1 MSIFSKLF
9 RLFLAVV
16 FLPLVPLVLLLG
28 YYQVHLKDNILET
41 HVNLAEMVA
50 TSMSQH
56 IEDLTWRLAFAPQV
70 SAALANNNS
79 PVPILQE
86 ALAANPDFVLLAVI
100 SKEGVEKYRAVM
112 SADVDKQIA
121 PINLQDDP
129 SLAQLAGQPQLLV
142 SSFEVMNGRP
152 ISEFLYS
159 LPNGDYL
166 YGVLSFFGFLA
177 RVQEQRIGNT
187 GHIYIVNQAGYVYTS
202 DYQYTP
208 AFDAETFER
217 AFSSRSALIKSIKT
231 PHHTYVGAYA
241 TTPVLGVHVA
251 VLQLKSEAY
260 RSIYYTNII
269 LALFLLTIATL
280 AYFGALTFAEQLGEP
295 ISALSQAAAQV
306 SKGNFDVQVDP
317 EIGWGEFK
325 RLINDFNQMTTDL
338 KDYQALRLQAQVS
351 EMKEQVFRAVAH
363 DLRAPLMGLQGYIY
377 ILQKG
382 NVPAE
387 ERENYLTLMSQAA
400 QNLSVLLEDVLDV
413 SRLEAGMAHVQAQT
427 ISLPDVVREVLDTVR
442 LQADEKKLALQTQLD
457 VSTLWADPKAFKRVL
472 TNLVTNAVKFT
483 EKGFVKV
490 IASQDEKSYTVKV
503 EDSGIGLSEQ
513 EQKGLFQKYHQVH
526 SDKPGFGLGLF
537 ISRQLVEAHGGTL
550 EVSSTQGQGSTFTIH
565 LPKKEQA

>member
-16 FLPLVPLVLLLG
+16 FLPLVPLLLLLG

-41 HVNLAEMVA
+41 HANLAEMVA

-70 SAALANNNS
+70 SAALVKQAS
-79 PVPILQE
+79 PVPELQE

-100 SKEGVEKYRAVM
+100 SKEGVEKYRAAM
-112 SADVDKQIA
+112 SASVDQQIA

-152 ISEFLYS
+152 ISEFLYPLS
-159 LPNGDYL
+159 NGDYL

-187 GHIYIVNQAGYVYTS
+187 GHIYIVNQSGRVYTS

-208 AFDAETFER
+208 AFDPETFER
-217 AFSSRSALIKSIKT
+217 AFASKSALIKSIKT

-325 RLINDFNQMTTDL
+325 RLINDFNQMTADL

-382 NVPAE
+382 NVSAE

-400 QNLSVLLEDVLDV
+400 QNLSALLEDVLDV
-413 SRLEAGMAHVQAQT
+413 SRLEAGMTHVQAQE
-427 ISLPDVVREVLDTVR
+427 IPLPQLVREVLDTVR
-442 LQADEKKLALQTQLD
+442 PQAEEKNLALQTQLD
-457 VSTLWADPKAFKRVL
+457 VATLWADPKAFKRVL

-483 EKGFVKV
+483 DKGFVKV

-526 SDKPGFGLGLF
+526 ADKPGFGLGLF

-550 EVSSTQGQGSTFTIH
+550 EVSSVQGKGSTFIIH
-565 LPKKEQA
+565 IPKKEQA